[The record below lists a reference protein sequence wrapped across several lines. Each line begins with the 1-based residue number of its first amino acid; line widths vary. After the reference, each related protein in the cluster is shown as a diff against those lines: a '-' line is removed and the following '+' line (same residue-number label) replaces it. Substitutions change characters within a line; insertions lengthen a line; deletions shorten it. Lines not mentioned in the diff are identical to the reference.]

1 MPAPGCLSLPDPS
14 DDLGDLGVRVLVG
27 VMEVNDDGGAVP
39 DGSGVFLDLFL
50 LEDNLAKPS
59 TAKLSEEED
68 GVLLPLFPEGNLDLS
83 LGGAGRELVV
93 GEEVG

>member
-1 MPAPGCLSLPDPS
+1 MPAPGSLSLPDPFHQ
-14 DDLGDLGVRVLVG
+14 LFIRVRVG
-27 VMEVNDDGGAVP
+27 VKEDGGAVP

-83 LGGAGRELVV
+83 LGRGERELAV